1 MVKQPGQRHIANSVS
16 TGQCWVIRDIKMSKT
31 VLAPKELS
39 DQQGSCRCGRRV
51 WQEEVMGLGWP
62 GGGSCICA
70 LKFRPTDQQAD
81 EGRLE
86 VKSGDTGNGLQCLLS
101 NTQDSFWEKAILEQV
116 QPFRTAAYNY
126 DFLKKKKKKKIGVA
140 GNRPSG

>member
-1 MVKQPGQRHIANSVS
+1 
-16 TGQCWVIRDIKMSKT
+16 
-31 VLAPKELS
+31 
-39 DQQGSCRCGRRV
+39 
-51 WQEEVMGLGWP
+51 MGLGWP

-126 DFLKKKKKKKIGVA
+126 DFLKKKKEK
-140 GNRPSG
+140 NWSGRKQTLWLVPNPPLHHP